1 MVIKDSKKA
10 RLDVDFGKTTIPMA
24 TINIMK
30 TKVLKG
36 STHL

>member
-1 MVIKDSKKA
+1 MVIKDSKA
-10 RLDVDFGKTTIPMA
+10 RLDLDFGKTTIAMA

-30 TKVLKG
+30 TKVLKE